1 MNIQNLES
9 TQDLSLKEIQKHLQG
24 HDDYS
29 IAENLLTHPLGRI
42 RKLGSSIKKELVG
55 RDEAVDAVLASFV
68 SRVPVVLFGPPGTA
82 KSLLVRMIADRT
94 TDDHDQ
100 SSFFEYLMTMHTMP
114 EELFGAIDIKKLVQD
129 TPEFQRSTQGMLP
142 EKDFVFLDEIFR
154 GGSHILNTLL
164 TVVNEGKFHDGSKT
178 INVKAVG
185 IVGAANFPP
194 TGTDLQAFYDRFPIR
209 IWLDSIC
216 SRGGN
221 HAADTVEELLQ
232 KTLALR
238 NPQPRAISCGNDFR
252 VIQEFDK
259 LYGAESFK
267 AADSEVKDQFLD
279 AFREAQRRPEFDLSD
294 RSLGLFWRWSRAFDL
309 LHETDANRWG
319 KRAENYLEVFRH
331 MGSSQEGAK
340 DAERFFQGRSS
351 GSEFG
356 TYD

>member
-1 MNIQNLES
+1 MNTQNLEA
-9 TQDLSLKEIQKHLQG
+9 TRALSLNEIQQHFQ
-24 HDDYS
+24 DQSDYS
-29 IAENLLTHPLGRI
+29 IAENLLTHPLDRI
-42 RKLGSSIKKELVG
+42 RKLATSIKKELVG
-55 RDEAVDAVLASFV
+55 RDEAVDAVLASFI

-94 TDDHDQ
+94 TDDSDQ

-129 TPEFQRSTQGMLP
+129 TPEFQRATQGMLP
-142 EKDFVFLDEIFR
+142 EKDFVVFDELF

-209 IWLDSIC
+209 IWLDSLC
-216 SRGGN
+216 SRGGV
-221 HAADTVEELLQ
+221 HAADTVEELLE

-259 LYGAESFK
+259 LHGLESLKMRIQMSKVSSSMHF
-267 AADSEVKDQFLD
+267 AAQG
-279 AFREAQRRPEFDLSD
+279 QPEFDLSD
-294 RSLGLFWRWSRAFDL
+294 RSLGLFGVGHVLSIYFTRQTLISGVSTPRIIWKCFGTWVP
-309 LHETDANRWG
+309 T
-319 KRAENYLEVFRH
+319 KRVPRQQ
-331 MGSSQEGAK
+331 S
-340 DAERFFQGRSS
+340 RFFQGRSS

>member
-1 MNIQNLES
+1 MNTQNLEA
-9 TQDLSLKEIQKHLQG
+9 TRALSLKEIQQHFQ
-24 HDDYS
+24 DQSDYS
-29 IAENLLTHPLGRI
+29 IAENLLVHPLDRI
-42 RKLGSSIKKELVG
+42 RKLATSIKKELVG
-55 RDEAVDAVLASFV
+55 RDEAVDAVLASFI

-94 TDDHDQ
+94 TDDSDQ

-129 TPEFQRSTQGMLP
+129 TPEFQRATQGMLP
-142 EKDFVFLDEIFR
+142 EKDFVFLDELFR

-209 IWLDSIC
+209 IWLDSLC
-216 SRGGN
+216 SRGGV
-221 HAADTVEELLQ
+221 HAADTVEELLE

-259 LYGAESFK
+259 LHGLESFEN
-267 AADSEVKDQFLD
+267 ADSDVKGQFLD
-279 AFREAQRRPEFDLSD
+279 AFRAAQGQPEFDLSD

-309 LHETDANRWG
+309 LHETDANQWS
-319 KRAENYLEVFRH
+319 KHPENYLEVFRH
-331 MGSSQEGAK
+331 MGSDQEGAK
-340 DAERFFQGRSS
+340 AAERFFQGRSS